1 MLVLYTRVMLVYV
14 YTLRLQ
20 LTLSDITAAYNFKN
34 DPRVAAGTVTER
46 QVRSAVSHLNMYDTT
61 RSV

>member
-1 MLVLYTRVMLVYV
+1 MLLTY
-14 YTLRLQ
+14 LQ

-46 QVRSAVSHLNMYDTT
+46 QVN
-61 RSV
+61 